1 VVITRRQI
9 IARTAAGVVGAV
21 MQSPLAKAFEWQT
34 VPSADAGFVAD
45 LGERFDKLVADKRVW
60 GVHGV
65 VVVRHGRI
73 ALERYFAGDD
83 EVWGTPI
90 GRVAFGPNT
99 LHDLRSVS
107 KSILSLLYGL
117 ALAQGKVPSPDEP
130 LLDAFQEYQ
139 EFATDARFRAV
150 KVEHALTMSLGLEW
164 NEDIPYQDPANSEI
178 QMEKAPDR
186 FRYIFTRPFV
196 ADPGQRWIYG
206 AAATALIGRLIT
218 KGTGQSLPDFARAA
232 LFDPL
237 GIGATAWSNGLN
249 GEASASSG
257 LRMTPRDLARV
268 GQMILEHGQCDGRQV
283 VPADWLDRSFRPRF
297 AIDDSRRYGYFW
309 YLGDPQYGT
318 PPNRPTTPWIGAL
331 GYGGQCLF
339 VLTELDAV
347 VAITCGNYADRNRFI
362 PPIRI
367 VREVVLPGVV

>member
-1 VVITRRQI
+1 VITRRQI
-9 IARTAAGVVGAV
+9 IARTAAGVIGAA

-34 VPSADAGFVAD
+34 VPSAEVGFAPD
-45 LGERFDKLVADKRVW
+45 LGERFDKLTADKRIW

-83 EVWGTPI
+83 EVWGRPT
-90 GRVAFGPNT
+90 GRVVFGPDT

-107 KSILSLLYGL
+107 KSILGLLYGL
-117 ALAQGKVPSPDEP
+117 ALAQGKVPSPEQP
-130 LLDAFQEYQ
+130 LLDAFPEYR
-139 EFATDARFRAV
+139 EFATDPQFRAV
-150 KVEHALTMSLGLEW
+150 KIEHALTMSLGLEW
-164 NEDIPYQDPANSEI
+164 NEDIPYQDTANSEI

-196 ADPGQRWIYG
+196 AEPGKRWIYG
-206 AAATALIGRLIT
+206 AAATTLIGRLIT

-237 GIGATAWSNGLN
+237 GIGATAWTNGLN
-249 GEASASSG
+249 GEPAASSG

-283 VPADWLDRSFRPRF
+283 VPADWLDQSFRPRF
-297 AIDDSRRYGYFW
+297 AIDDARQYGYFW
-309 YLGDPQYGT
+309 YVGDPQYGT
-318 PPNRPTTPWIGAL
+318 PPNRPTTHWVGAL

-347 VAITCGNYADRNRFI
+347 VAITCGNYADRNRFV
-362 PPIRI
+362 PPTRI
-367 VREVVLPGVV
+367 VREVILPGVL